1 MRKIAVVAARE
12 YLSAVKSKAFI
23 ITVVAMPVLMV
34 GGIFI
39 QYLLH
44 RGLDVRDKRLAVL
57 DYTGVLYDALQAE
70 CEIRNATD
78 IFEDEE
84 DSETGERRQ
93 TEAKF
98 VLEQVSPDDT
108 DPEAVRLNLSDR
120 VRNEEFFAFV
130 EIQADALDPS
140 DPQAATVKYYSRT
153 PTYRDL
159 RRWLTKA
166 LTRSVQAWRF
176 KQSGLDREKVGWAL
190 QFTTVANLELV
201 TLDELTGEII
211 EGKEV
216 DKIRNMLVPA
226 VLVMLLFAVIMTAAS
241 PLIQS
246 ALEEKTLRIAEV
258 LLASVTPFEWM
269 MGKLFGVVGVS
280 LTITVVYLG
289 GGYAAA
295 VYQGFSHYIPYDLL
309 GWFLAYQVLSV
320 FMFGGMFAAIGAACT
335 DHREA
340 QSAIMP
346 IMIVIV
352 MPMMVWMNVAQE
364 PTSTFSTLISL
375 FPPATPALMLVRQAV
390 PPGVPLWQP
399 VLGMALVALTTLL
412 SVFVASRIFRVGILM
427 QGKGAKLG
435 EMLRWVVKG

>member
-1 MRKIAVVAARE
+1 MRKVAVVAVRE
-12 YLSAVKSKAFI
+12 YLAAVKSKAFV
-23 ITVVAMPVLMV
+23 ITIVAMPILMV

-39 QYLLH
+39 QYILH
-44 RGLDVRDKRLAVL
+44 RGLDVRDKRVAVL
-57 DYTGVLYDALQAE
+57 DRTGVLYDGLQAE
-70 CEIRNATD
+70 CEIRNTTE
-78 IFEDEE
+78 IFEDDE
-84 DSETGERRQ
+84 DSETGEQAQ
-93 TEAKF
+93 TGAKF
-98 VLEQVSPDDT
+98 ILERVSPEGT
-108 DPEAVRLNLSDR
+108 TPREALFNLSER

-140 DPQAATVKYYSRT
+140 DPKAATVKYYSNT

-159 RRWLTKA
+159 RRWLSKA
-166 LTRSVQAWRF
+166 VTRSAQAWRF
-176 KQSGLDREKVGWAL
+176 NESGLDREKVSWAL
-190 QFTTVANLELV
+190 QFTTVDNLELV
-201 TLDELTGEII
+201 TRDELTGEFV

-216 DKIRNMLVPA
+216 NEARNMLVPA
-226 VLVMLLFAVIMTAAS
+226 ALVFLLFAVIMTAAS

-246 ALEEKTLRIAEV
+246 ALEEKTQRIAEV

-269 MGKLFGVVGVS
+269 MGKLIGVVGVS
-280 LTITVVYLG
+280 LTITLVYLG
-289 GGYAAA
+289 GGYGAA
-295 VYQGFSHYIPYDLL
+295 VYQGFSQYIPYDLL

-320 FMFGGMFAAIGAACT
+320 FMFGGMFAAIGSACS

-340 QSAIMP
+340 QSAVMP

-364 PTSTFSTLISL
+364 PRSTFSTLISL

-390 PPGVPLWQP
+390 PPGIPLWQP
-399 VLGMALVALTTLL
+399 VLGMALVALTTLA

-427 QGKGAKLG
+427 QGKGAKLS